1 MQIMMKSILAVACL
15 AVPLA
20 TLAVEAKPPAK
31 PAPAAAS
38 APAAAAAAKHT
49 NSREAVRASKE
60 RGSAMGAC
68 QKQAADQRLTGV
80 ERKQFLTTC
89 LKTRQPSKK

>member
-1 MQIMMKSILAVACL
+1 MMKSLLTVVCLAFPLAAVA
-15 AVPLA
+15 AD
-20 TLAVEAKPPAK
+20 AKHPAK
-31 PAPAAAS
+31 PATVAAS
-38 APAAAAAAKHT
+38 APAQVAKLAS
-49 NSREAVRASKE
+49 SREAVRASKE

-89 LKTRQPSKK
+89 LKVK